1 MEALFIKQTHRI
13 VSQLCVHYPRCQQRL
28 NLVLWFAACL
38 AVSVAQSAKTADIFF
53 TNKFVTFTNLQGRI
67 FQQVQLLSGDWD
79 GVIWRDDMCAGR
91 VSYTNL
97 STAFLDAWDIPT
109 NRIGV
114 ARKRAEHRAVLEA
127 RERLEVQIQAEA
139 QRLTEGDALAWEAT
153 NAPLRAWGEQRQ
165 KESEAI
171 DELEK
176 QIELAKIRLHRAQ
189 AMAHDY
195 NHANLHNSYAP
206 RIYVKDT
213 TRLQI
218 QEAEARLKK
227 MKAEF
232 TLKYGLRK

>member
-1 MEALFIKQTHRI
+1 MNKAYHNYLRLVMQRATHRLKLSSMLSF
-13 VSQLCVHYPRCQQRL
+13 VVC
-28 NLVLWFAACL
+28 FAVTAPHP
-38 AVSVAQSAKTADIFF
+38 ANAADILF
-53 TNKFVTFTNLQGRI
+53 TNKFATFTNLQGQV
-67 FQQVQLLSGDWD
+67 FKQVQLLSGDWD
-79 GVIWRDDMCAGR
+79 GVIWRDTTSSGR

-97 STAFLDAWDIPT
+97 YPVFLEAWGIPT

-114 ARKRAEHRAVLEA
+114 ARKRAEHRAAEEA
-127 RERLEVQIQAEA
+127 RERLAVQGQAEGELLA
-139 QRLTEGDALAWEAT
+139 QRETLAWEAT

-189 AMAHDY
+189 ALAHDY
-195 NHANLHNSYAP
+195 NRANLHNSYAP

-213 TRLQI
+213 ARLQI